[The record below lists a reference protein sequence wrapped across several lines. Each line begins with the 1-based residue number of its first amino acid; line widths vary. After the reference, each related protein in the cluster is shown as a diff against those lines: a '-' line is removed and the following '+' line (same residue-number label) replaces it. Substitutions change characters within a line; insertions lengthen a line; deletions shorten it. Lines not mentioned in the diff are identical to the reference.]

1 MLVVD
6 ENSLTFQKD
15 VFFFLLKAIVEH
27 TQKDPVVKQKK
38 IKEIEDYIHKNK
50 IDNIDSLIQ
59 HSKNLVNILKIS
71 ENSLR
76 EFIQKNYFKSIQSI
90 KKQKEELNTFLT
102 SDTKGLIS
110 VLSLHIFKKDLSN
123 AHFRQEQDQYVLYLP
138 NSKIYES
145 GASKETNN
153 VNNQM
158 NNIEDIETKKYLKKD
173 LKENIVLEEK
183 SIIIEIL
190 EKFSNILKVQ
200 DISSKMR
207 ELENSLN
214 HSVDTNELSLKEEKN
229 EKSSPTIM
237 EESIIIEILN
247 RFSEILPVRYTDLQ
261 KEFMKIES
269 ISLENTGVNI
279 TQNNNTIQEN
289 PIEIIPYTINEYF
302 QLRKKIQYYKSR
314 NDTEG
319 YQKFFSSLDKRSQAC
334 IGILNI
340 IYKENQIPIDTYLQ
354 KISNKLG
361 FSVESLKE
369 LFNRIK
375 KYNYCISFMKQASEY
390 LKNQKPELYSHFLNI
405 YEPLLDFISFLD
417 CQNPEHFQNSY
428 LEKNLKLL
436 LISITEENIR
446 FSLMQFLIQF
456 LNKIKMYLN

>member
-6 ENSLTFQKD
+6 ENSLIFQKE
-15 VFFFLLKAIVEH
+15 VFFFLLKAIIEH
-27 TQKDPVVKQKK
+27 TQRDPVVKQKK
-38 IKEIEDYIHKNK
+38 IKEIEDYIQVNE
-50 IDNIDSLIQ
+50 INSIDSLIQ

-102 SDTKGLIS
+102 NDTKGLIP
-110 VLSLHIFKKDLSN
+110 VLALRIFKKDLSN
-123 AHFRQEQDQYVLYLP
+123 AYFRQEQDQYVLYVS

-153 VNNQM
+153 ISNKM
-158 NNIEDIETKKYLKKD
+158 NNIKDIEIKKD
-173 LKENIVLEEK
+173 TKENIAVEEK

-200 DISSKMR
+200 NLASKIL
-207 ELENSLN
+207 ELEDNLN
-214 HSVDTNELSLKEEKN
+214 HFVDTNNSPVREEKK
-229 EKSSPTIM
+229 EKSSSTIM
-237 EESIIIEILN
+237 EESIIKEILN
-247 RFSEILPVRYTDLQ
+247 KFSEILPVRYTDLQ
-261 KEFMKIES
+261 KELLKIEG
-269 ISLENTGVNI
+269 ITLENTGVNI
-279 TQNNNTIQEN
+279 SQDINTIQDN
-289 PIEIIPYTINEYF
+289 PIEIIPFTINEYF
-302 QLRKKIQYYKSR
+302 RLRKQIQYFKSR

-340 IYKENQIPIDTYLQ
+340 IYKENQIPIDLYLQ
-354 KISNKLG
+354 KISDKLD

-369 LFNRIK
+369 LLNRIK
-375 KYNYCISFMKQASEY
+375 KYNYCISFMRQAGEY
-390 LKNQKPELYSHFLNI
+390 LKNHKPELYPHFLNI
-405 YEPLLDFISFLD
+405 YEPLLDFISILNS
-417 CQNPEHFQNSY
+417 QNPEHFQDSY

-446 FSLMQFLIQF
+446 YSIMQFLIQF
-456 LNKIKMYLN
+456 LNKIKIYLN